1 MDRKRLINDIQKIN
15 CMGRNNITELAIL
28 ENEELLERLNQ
39 LIKYRKNEN
48 RRI

>member
-1 MDRKRLINDIQKIN
+1 
-15 CMGRNNITELAIL
+15 MGRNNITELAIL